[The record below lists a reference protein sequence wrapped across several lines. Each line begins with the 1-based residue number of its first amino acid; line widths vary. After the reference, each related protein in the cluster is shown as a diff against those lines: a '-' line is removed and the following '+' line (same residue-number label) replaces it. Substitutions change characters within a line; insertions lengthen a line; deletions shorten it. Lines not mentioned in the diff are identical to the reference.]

1 MSPSPNRRKSIAVSH
16 QVNKSRPTHKR
27 RPHSITPGD
36 SVLKQLSPVSRARRS
51 IGPRKSILKSRSSLA
66 PEDADD
72 ITQTMDFTRDIRASI
87 NENATRKSLGRRVS
101 FASHAQVRV
110 FEKDPN
116 RADVSPSAVRSNHS
130 DPPSHSGAP
139 VNDENDY
146 PGMSSLARRRSSL
159 RRSVAFSGNGESSM
173 DMDSELESSP
183 LPDGFLTQ
191 GSFLQDEEPSDVSG
205 SWEEEDMDLTT
216 NTVARKS
223 RKSSLGLSSL
233 TPSGQVM
240 DLDDQP
246 ASEDMTQDS
255 TGDTSVERAEP
266 TEFTIPLSKSLRKP
280 EPPSAEWL
288 ALRAMTHAGADSPF
302 EPPSSMD
309 EDESFTHSRSVGLGE
324 GDMDITEAETR
335 LRRMRESLGLT
346 NAVQEGSFTSSEE
359 SSIGGDDYDNQTV
372 NLTSVWRASL
382 GTDSSSVMDLT
393 NNSPTRVFSWDL
405 PNPPNQHNPRAQP
418 LPSGSTP
425 TPSLTTM
432 NGMPSDTTASPAPS
446 VFTKPGP
453 KRGVEGEDSH
463 HLESQGSPVKKQ
475 GPQVSP
481 SKAMPITP
489 ALVGSISTSAATRRP
504 SAAGLRGYF
513 AQRKSLGPSGVLNA
527 PPSTSATTK
536 VAQARASIADI
547 SDLNQD
553 LVFER
558 ENAETPLSQHHPHFP
573 LQDVTKATIVT
584 GPDNSPLSSTPVP
597 PFADT
602 CTVTSAGPEAV
613 APQIT
618 ITSAEVDATEQWRNN
633 VQVSSFTEG
642 DEGPPISIDQ
652 FFNMTGIR
660 FLDEL
665 SAPRRSTILPSQLL
679 SSQRPAETT
688 LSDYVVA
695 MIIDAPQ
702 LELYSHV
709 AADLQ
714 RWIEHSKEI
723 YRQAEEEATKVT
735 PTLFREYSMADEET
749 QAELLQQ
756 LKLIKANNHATARS
770 QWYDWRLQWVEQ
782 LHDIANQGF
791 AELEQD
797 ARTLETIIQQAENLL
812 PSLREEHAQ
821 VTKEFE
827 QEQVIVAEIEN
838 CDQDY
843 LKELKGTLAE
853 QGVALDEFR
862 AEVAEANAKLER
874 LEEKLRD
881 LEIEESETTAS
892 IEASQRTLHI
902 QKNSTQ
908 AEAFRLKDELAALEQ
923 LHLFHIS
930 RVNAD
935 VWEFV
940 YASRFH
946 VHIPCVDFKPLKDQI
961 RITKTK
967 EMLLRKISFRVPQQ
981 RLASSPLN
989 LGIKQIVRNLGVYW
1003 LGCAKLRTQFTFL
1016 SIKYPVSLDPYPPR
1030 GDDDHHGLQATATV
1044 LLPSVKAKL
1053 YVSFILDADTFWG
1066 WPMTIG
1072 NVDCEIKKSYGP
1084 DIDIQKIR
1092 AAILQRMSRST
1103 PTDNHACFLDAC
1115 IEATLDY
1122 KVVE

>member
-1 MSPSPNRRKSIAVSH
+1 
-16 QVNKSRPTHKR
+16 
-27 RPHSITPGD
+27 
-36 SVLKQLSPVSRARRS
+36 
-51 IGPRKSILKSRSSLA
+51 
-66 PEDADD
+66 
-72 ITQTMDFTRDIRASI
+72 
-87 NENATRKSLGRRVS
+87 
-101 FASHAQVRV
+101 
-110 FEKDPN
+110 
-116 RADVSPSAVRSNHS
+116 
-130 DPPSHSGAP
+130 
-139 VNDENDY
+139 
-146 PGMSSLARRRSSL
+146 
-159 RRSVAFSGNGESSM
+159 M

-183 LPDGFLTQ
+183 LPNGFLTQ
-191 GSFLQDEEPSDVSG
+191 ASFLQDEEPGDVSG

-216 NTVARKS
+216 DTVARKS

-393 NNSPTRVFSWDL
+393 NVRGISAERIPDAAANRTLPPAFSLEDL

-432 NGMPSDTTASPAPS
+432 PSDTTASPAPS

-453 KRGVEGEDSH
+453 VFSAPKQAPPSPSKLKAPGSLRKGGTAAFASPVARPQPKKRGVEGEDSH

-481 SKAMPITP
+481 SKAMPIIP

-642 DEGPPISIDQ
+642 DEGVGH
-652 FFNMTGIR
+652 F
-660 FLDEL
+660 
-665 SAPRRSTILPSQLL
+665 SQ
-679 SSQRPAETT
+679 
-688 LSDYVVA
+688 
-695 MIIDAPQ
+695 
-702 LELYSHV
+702 
-709 AADLQ
+709 
-714 RWIEHSKEI
+714 
-723 YRQAEEEATKVT
+723 
-735 PTLFREYSMADEET
+735 
-749 QAELLQQ
+749 
-756 LKLIKANNHATARS
+756 
-770 QWYDWRLQWVEQ
+770 
-782 LHDIANQGF
+782 
-791 AELEQD
+791 
-797 ARTLETIIQQAENLL
+797 
-812 PSLREEHAQ
+812 
-821 VTKEFE
+821 
-827 QEQVIVAEIEN
+827 
-838 CDQDY
+838 
-843 LKELKGTLAE
+843 
-853 QGVALDEFR
+853 
-862 AEVAEANAKLER
+862 
-874 LEEKLRD
+874 
-881 LEIEESETTAS
+881 
-892 IEASQRTLHI
+892 
-902 QKNSTQ
+902 
-908 AEAFRLKDELAALEQ
+908 
-923 LHLFHIS
+923 
-930 RVNAD
+930 
-935 VWEFV
+935 
-940 YASRFH
+940 
-946 VHIPCVDFKPLKDQI
+946 
-961 RITKTK
+961 
-967 EMLLRKISFRVPQQ
+967 
-981 RLASSPLN
+981 
-989 LGIKQIVRNLGVYW
+989 
-1003 LGCAKLRTQFTFL
+1003 
-1016 SIKYPVSLDPYPPR
+1016 
-1030 GDDDHHGLQATATV
+1030 
-1044 LLPSVKAKL
+1044 
-1053 YVSFILDADTFWG
+1053 
-1066 WPMTIG
+1066 
-1072 NVDCEIKKSYGP
+1072 
-1084 DIDIQKIR
+1084 
-1092 AAILQRMSRST
+1092 
-1103 PTDNHACFLDAC
+1103 
-1115 IEATLDY
+1115 
-1122 KVVE
+1122 